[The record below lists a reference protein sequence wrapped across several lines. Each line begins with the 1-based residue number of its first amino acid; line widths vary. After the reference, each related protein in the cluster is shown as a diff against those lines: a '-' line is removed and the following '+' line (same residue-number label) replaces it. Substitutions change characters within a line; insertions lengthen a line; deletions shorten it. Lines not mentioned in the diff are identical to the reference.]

1 MSHETNATNRAS
13 AVVQTL
19 ATRQASPTGQV
30 RLASV
35 MSTPQVAELRG
46 DLARIAQWVQPQTR
60 VLDLGCGDGTLLAHL
75 KRNKNVQGIGVEI
88 SDARVLSCVQRGVHV
103 IQQNLEDGLAMFD
116 DQQFDTVVLS
126 QTLQSMHNTEH
137 ILREMTRVAREAI
150 VSFPNFG
157 YWPHGWSILLGRM
170 PVTGQMPY
178 DWHDTPNIHL
188 CTLKDFERLSHKLG
202 FSILER
208 ATFNDEREVKLLAG
222 WRSTLAA
229 YRFTADCST
238 PPRSRA

>member
-1 MSHETNATNRAS
+1 MSL
-13 AVVQTL
+13 QTERSD
-19 ATRQASPTGQV
+19 TT
-30 RLASV
+30 
-35 MSTPQVAELRG
+35 LRG
-46 DLARIAQWVQPQTR
+46 DLARISQWIQPNTR

-75 KRNKNVQGIGVEI
+75 KQSKQVRGIGVEI
-88 SDARVLSCVQRGVHV
+88 SDERVLTCVQRGVHV

-137 ILREMTRVAREAI
+137 ILREMTRVADEAI

-188 CTLKDFERLSHKLG
+188 CTIKDFERLVATLG

-208 ATFNDEREVKLLAG
+208 ATFNDRHEVKLLAG

-229 YRFTADCST
+229 YRFTSGRARREST
-238 PPRSRA
+238 GS

>member
-1 MSHETNATNRAS
+1 MIHETNANS
-13 AVVQTL
+13 
-19 ATRQASPTGQV
+19 QASVACQTRSTSQ
-30 RLASV
+30 
-35 MSTPQVAELRG
+35 MSAPQVVNLRG
-46 DLARIAQWVQPQTR
+46 DLARIAQWVRPQTR

-75 KRNKNVQGIGVEI
+75 KRSKSVQGVGVEI
-88 SDARVLSCVQRGVHV
+88 SDQHVLSCVQRGVHV

-188 CTLKDFERLSHKLG
+188 CTLKDFERLSQKLG

-208 ATFNDEREVKLLAG
+208 ATFNDQREVKFLAG

-229 YRFTADCST
+229 YRFTADRQT
-238 PPRSRA
+238 LPRPSA

>member
-1 MSHETNATNRAS
+1 MSHETNTTS
-13 AVVQTL
+13 QGLAVGLT
-19 ATRQASPTGQV
+19 
-30 RLASV
+30 RLASQT
-35 MSTPQVAELRG
+35 SSPQAAELRG
-46 DLARIAQWVQPQTR
+46 DLARIAQWVRPQTR

-75 KRNKNVQGIGVEI
+75 KRSKSVQGVGVEI
-88 SDARVLSCVQRGVHV
+88 SDQHVLSCVQRGVHV

-157 YWPHGWSILLGRM
+157 YWPHGWSILSGRM

-188 CTLKDFERLSHKLG
+188 CTLKDFERLAQKLD

-208 ATFNDEREVKLLAG
+208 ATFNDQREVTFLAG

-229 YRFTADCST
+229 YRFTADRHTLARPS
-238 PPRSRA
+238 A

>member
-1 MSHETNATNRAS
+1 MIHEANATIQAS
-13 AVVQTL
+13 AAGQTRS
-19 ATRQASPTGQV
+19 TSQM
-30 RLASV
+30 SV
-35 MSTPQVAELRG
+35 PRAAELRG
-46 DLARIAQWVQPQTR
+46 DLARIAQWIRPKTR

-75 KRNKNVQGIGVEI
+75 KRSKSVQGVGVEI
-88 SDARVLSCVQRGVHV
+88 SDEHVLSCVQRGVHV

-188 CTLKDFERLSHKLG
+188 CTLKDFERLSQKLG

-208 ATFNDEREVKLLAG
+208 ATFNDQREVNFLAG

-229 YRFTADCST
+229 YRFTADHHSGART
-238 PPRSRA
+238 RV